1 MRLAKTIQTSHTE
14 AEAIKLELVYGL
26 SKTIFFGLFLYEEGN
41 FKWSFQSWLE
51 ISLILFLFMFHIN

>member
-1 MRLAKTIQTSHTE
+1 MRLAKTIQTGHTE

-41 FKWSFQSWLE
+41 FKWSF
-51 ISLILFLFMFHIN
+51 